1 MFVTIMVAGLGLI
14 DFVLCAVS
22 VRMRKP
28 LLVILFTVSFICSL
42 CMGYLSSRDF
52 TEASMN
58 WITEGVNIIGQGSLF
73 AGVMILHAKG
83 LNDTRIR
90 KDETAVQ

>member
-1 MFVTIMVAGLGLI
+1 
-14 DFVLCAVS
+14 
-22 VRMRKP
+22 
-28 LLVILFTVSFICSL
+28 
-42 CMGYLSSRDF
+42 
-52 TEASMN
+52 MN

-83 LNDTRIR
+83 LNDARIR

>member
-1 MFVTIMVAGLGLI
+1 MLSLYG
-14 DFVLCAVS
+14 
-22 VRMRKP
+22 
-28 LLVILFTVSFICSL
+28 VSFL
-42 CMGYLSSRDF
+42 QGF

-83 LNDTRIR
+83 LNDARIR